1 MRLIIDTDTAGDDC
15 FSLLL
20 GMLQDRAMLEAV
32 TICNGNIPFAQQTEN
47 ALKTIEV
54 AGFAGKVPVYEGCAL
69 PLLRNPVDA
78 AYVFGDDGMSDA
90 NYPKTAQRPENE
102 HAVDAMIDLVMRHPG
117 EITIIAQAPLTN
129 IAMAVRKEPRF
140 ARAVKHLWIM
150 GGTDNAMGNVT
161 PAAEFNFYVD
171 PEAAAIVLNA
181 GFAASLVT
189 WTLTLNDSVLHEDE
203 LAEIAD
209 LDTPLSRFFHQVN
222 SASVAFSLARYGNG
236 ATVHPDTLT
245 CALALDESLVLESE
259 MCRVDIE
266 TEGRLTRGY
275 NSVSSARL
283 PDQDIAAPELGTAL
297 PANIR
302 IIRRANREGF
312 KAMLLEVLRQTGSN
326 GEA

>member
-15 FSLLL
+15 FSMLL
-20 GMLQDRAMLEAV
+20 GMLQGKATLEAV

-54 AGFAGKVPVYEGCAL
+54 AGLAGRVPVHEGCTL
-69 PLLRNPVDA
+69 PLLRRPVDA
-78 AYVFGDDGMSDA
+78 AYVFGADGMSDA
-90 NYPKTAQRPENE
+90 NYPRTAQRPEAM
-102 HAVDAMIDLVMRHPG
+102 HGVDAMIDLVMRSPG

-140 ARAVKHLWIM
+140 AGAVKHLWIM

-171 PEAAAIVLNA
+171 PEAASIVLNA

-189 WTLTLNDSVLHEDE
+189 WTLTLADSILHEQE
-203 LAEIAD
+203 LAEMAA

-222 SASVAFSLARYGNG
+222 SASVTFSLARYGNG

-245 CALALDESLVLESE
+245 CALALDEGLILESE

-275 NSVSSARL
+275 SSVSSTRL
-283 PDQDIAAPELGTAL
+283 PDQDIADPALGMSL

-302 IIRRANREGF
+302 VIRKADRLGF
-312 KAMLLEVLRQTGSN
+312 RKVLADVLSDAGR
-326 GEA
+326 